1 MRAGSGRNS
10 ARATAS
16 PMSIVPKE
24 VNITIVTLSSTL
36 DDIFGGGSSAAS
48 ALLAGRGLP
57 ADDRVDM
64 HFQRKKQAYASL
76 GAFIYGSLTKWA
88 RSLLIT
94 VRSRAAA
101 AASLAIERSRG
112 CRGRETGRSHGG

>member
-36 DDIFGGGSSAAS
+36 DDIFGLQCGAAS
-48 ALLAGRGLP
+48 ALLAPLC
-57 ADDRVDM
+57 
-64 HFQRKKQAYASL
+64 
-76 GAFIYGSLTKWA
+76 SLT
-88 RSLLIT
+88 SLD
-94 VRSRAAA
+94 
-101 AASLAIERSRG
+101 
-112 CRGRETGRSHGG
+112 ETNW

>member
-36 DDIFGGGSSAAS
+36 DDIFGIDSCVNDES
-48 ALLAGRGLP
+48 
-57 ADDRVDM
+57 
-64 HFQRKKQAYASL
+64 
-76 GAFIYGSLTKWA
+76 
-88 RSLLIT
+88 
-94 VRSRAAA
+94 
-101 AASLAIERSRG
+101 
-112 CRGRETGRSHGG
+112 TGRIHTQSYNEGGI

>member
-36 DDIFGGGSSAAS
+36 DDILGTCGE
-48 ALLAGRGLP
+48 R
-57 ADDRVDM
+57 
-64 HFQRKKQAYASL
+64 SL
-76 GAFIYGSLTKWA
+76 GALY
-88 RSLLIT
+88 
-94 VRSRAAA
+94 SRLF
-101 AASLAIERSRG
+101 SKN
-112 CRGRETGRSHGG
+112 

>member
-36 DDIFGGGSSAAS
+36 DDIFS
-48 ALLAGRGLP
+48 GLVQVE
-57 ADDRVDM
+57 R
-64 HFQRKKQAYASL
+64 SL
-76 GAFIYGSLTKWA
+76 GAFI
-88 RSLLIT
+88 I
-94 VRSRAAA
+94 V
-101 AASLAIERSRG
+101 
-112 CRGRETGRSHGG
+112 